1 MIFVGCQ
8 INPIDVN
15 FLLKKS
21 LEKSDPKR
29 TRGGKCPASC
39 QLVLKCHWNK
49 YLGCRNLQEQG
60 RKENER
66 SFYEPLA
73 VFVSHVKHT
82 FFFFFKKDLST
93 ESIYAFCC
101 AIICKRFY
109 FRLEFQVTHSNLIR
123 NRCYP
128 NTYDTLHTT

>member
-82 FFFFFKKDLST
+82 FFFFSKK
-93 ESIYAFCC
+93 IY
-101 AIICKRFY
+101 R
-109 FRLEFQVTHSNLIR
+109 RRVSMHSAAR
-123 NRCYP
+123 
-128 NTYDTLHTT
+128 